1 MRVVIA
7 VTTVLAHW
15 QVNVDLGTGRATLY
29 REHRHYGCAR
39 YRGRGEWCECDPDA
53 PDAREALALASEELR
68 PFDAV
73 LAANLKRG
81 RGP

>member
-29 REHRHYGCAR
+29 REHRHYGGAR
-39 YRGRGEWCECDPDA
+39 YRGRGEWTGCDPET
-53 PDAREALALASEELR
+53 PDALEALALAAEELK
-68 PFDAV
+68 PFDPV
-73 LAANLKRG
+73 LEANLR
-81 RGP
+81 RPRA